1 MLLLSAP
8 PEKPFRI
15 RRCNALDCHRLFIV
29 CSRCDCRRRYCC
41 KSCSLNARAE
51 QKRAARRRYR
61 QSFQGRKN
69 QSHRQRAYRRRK
81 ADRDRASAAT
91 AAADIVTA
99 DLDPASATAEKIVM
113 DPSSITTPTSAT
125 ITRRPVPASFQ
136 TPRQRWLSEFGEI
149 VCCFCG
155 RAGRFLNPFYSSG

>member
-41 KSCSLNARAE
+41 KSCSLNARTE

-81 ADRDRASAAT
+81 ADWDRASAAT

-99 DLDPASATAEKIVM
+99 DLDHASATGGKPNISDMKCKGVVIHLNKLAYTFDCHFAEVTK
-113 DPSSITTPTSAT
+113 
-125 ITRRPVPASFQ
+125 
-136 TPRQRWLSEFGEI
+136 GEI
-149 VCCFCG
+149 KF
-155 RAGRFLNPFYSSG
+155 RFWRENIIGETPLKSA